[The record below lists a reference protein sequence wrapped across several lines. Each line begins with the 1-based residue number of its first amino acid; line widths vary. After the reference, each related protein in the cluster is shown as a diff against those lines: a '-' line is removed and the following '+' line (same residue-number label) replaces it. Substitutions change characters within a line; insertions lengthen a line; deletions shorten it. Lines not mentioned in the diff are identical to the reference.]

1 MDISIRPLD
10 AITVGLYLA
19 GMLGIGAYCARR
31 GSSAETYFV
40 GQRNFPGW
48 VVALSMLGT
57 IVSSTTFLALP
68 AAAYVL
74 DWRQLT
80 VNLVVPF
87 VAIVAVIFFIPF
99 FRRAGLTSAFEYL
112 GDRFGQPARL
122 YGAIGFIF
130 LQLIRVAQVLFLV
143 SLPLQFLTGAPIGWV
158 IAGGALFVALYT
170 IAGGMEAVVWAGV
183 VQALIMLVGGILCL
197 GFVVGQLPGGL
208 AQIIEVGQEHR
219 KFSLG
224 SMDWDPHQ
232 RTFWTVAI
240 LGLVNWLNIYSGEQ
254 TLVQRYV
261 SSKSLW
267 EARKATLMFSGIA
280 VPMWTMFFFIG
291 TSLFVFFQ
299 VLPDARVGQLQP
311 DQVLPYFV
319 LTHVPAGLAGLVIA
333 AVIAAAMSSLDSGVN
348 SISTVVVIDLLKP
361 HLAPGRSDAFYLKA
375 ARWVAGAAIIAMAF
389 GAFSFSQMKKESMND
404 VSLIVFSVLGGA
416 ITGLYMLGF
425 FTRRVDGRSANI
437 ALVIAIA
444 FNIYL
449 GLGLLGLLPTG
460 WKIGLHSYWVGALV
474 NLLFVVLAYGI
485 SLLRRVPPQP
495 LVGLTV
501 WTMNPAKSPDSQPA
515 TGAMR

>member
-1 MDISIRPLD
+1 MEIAIRPLD
-10 AITVGLYLA
+10 VVTVVAYLA
-19 GMLGIGAYCARR
+19 AMLGIGAYCSRR
-31 GSSAETYFV
+31 SNSADNYFV
-40 GQRNFPGW
+40 GRRNFPGW

-87 VAIVAVIFFIPF
+87 VAVLAVILFIPF

-122 YGAIGFIF
+122 YGTIGFIF

-143 SLPLQFLTGAPIGWV
+143 SLPLEFLTGAPIEWV
-158 IAGGALFVALYT
+158 IVGGGVFVALYT
-170 IAGGMEAVVWAGV
+170 IAGGMETVVWAGV
-183 VQALIMLVGGILCL
+183 VQALIMLAGGVLCL
-197 GFVVGQLPGGL
+197 LFVVGQLPGGWG
-208 AQIIEVGQEHR
+208 QVIEVGQAHR

-224 SMDWDPHQ
+224 SLSWDPHQ
-232 RTFWTVAI
+232 RTFWTVMI
-240 LGLVNWLNIYSGEQ
+240 LGLVNWLNVYSGEQ
-254 TLVQRYV
+254 TVVQRYV
-261 SSKSLW
+261 SAKSLW

-291 TSLFVFFQ
+291 TSLFVFFR
-299 VLPDARVGQLQP
+299 VVPDPHVAQLQP

-319 LTHVPAGLAGLVIA
+319 LTHIPAGIAGLVIA
-333 AVIAAAMSSLDSGVN
+333 SVIAAAMSSLDSGVN

-361 HLAPGRSDAFYLKA
+361 HLAPGRSDRFYLQA
-375 ARWVAGAAIIAMAF
+375 ARIVAGAGIALMTL
-389 GAFSFSQMKKESMND
+389 GAFAFSRMEKESMND

-416 ITGLYMLGF
+416 ITGLYMVGF
-425 FTRRVDGRSANI
+425 FTRRVDGKSANI
-437 ALVIAIA
+437 ALGIAIA

-449 GLGLLGLLPTG
+449 GLGLLRWLPES
-460 WKIGLHSYWVGALV
+460 WRIGLHSYWVGAVV
-474 NLLFVVLAYGI
+474 NILFVVLAYGI
-485 SLLRRVPPQP
+485 SLWRRVPPQK
-495 LVGLTV
+495 LEGLTI
-501 WTMNPAKSPDSQPA
+501 WTMKA
-515 TGAMR
+515 TDVPPKP